1 MADIS
6 IFYGSVYGAAQDLA
20 EKAQQVLT
28 TAGHTAKVVED
39 PSVEDFKQAQL
50 PLFITST
57 TGQGDLPP
65 NLEFFFADVRD
76 AFPLLDGKSFAVVA
90 LGDSSYD
97 EYCGAGRQVFELML
111 ELQGKPVA
119 DMLEV
124 DAIET
129 LEPEEV
135 VLPWLQQQFA

>member
-1 MADIS
+1 MAEIS

-20 EKAQQVLT
+20 EKAQQVLEA
-28 TAGHTAKVVED
+28 AGHKAKVIDD
-39 PSVEDFKQAQL
+39 PTTEDFKQAQL

-65 NLEFFFADVRD
+65 NLEFFIADLRD
-76 AFPLLDGKSFAVVA
+76 SFPLLEGKSFGVVA

-97 EYCGAGRQVFELML
+97 EFCGAGRQIFELML
-111 ELQGKPVA
+111 ELQGKPIA
-119 DMLEV
+119 DMLQI

-135 VLPWLQQQFA
+135 VLPWIKARFI